1 MTEWILSSSI
11 LILAVITLRTCFKGR
26 ISLRLQ
32 YAIWGLVLLRL
43 LIPLNFGSTH
53 FSVANLTNK
62 TETSVIS
69 VQPDKPNENVQKDHA
84 VQHPQTQPDDIPFQ
98 NTTQVELPVA
108 EKEFDLSGYTIY
120 ILWGVG
126 FAAVAGLFL
135 ITNTR
140 FKRKLMDSRYGLDV
154 RKGKL
159 HVYVADEIET
169 PCLFGLWNP
178 AIYVPYAVADEAKL
192 LRHSLEHEATHY
204 RHGDHIWA
212 ILRCLCLAVH
222 WYNPL
227 VWWAAFLSQRDAEL
241 ACDEATIKRMGEG
254 ERAEYGR
261 TLIGMTCRKKAN
273 VLITATT
280 MNSGKSGLKE
290 RIMLIAK
297 KPKMALYTLMI
308 VLLAAAVAVGCT
320 FTGAKTEKTETEKTE
335 TEGSNARGEIL
346 DKHGEVI
353 VSKDLTGTATP
364 TTEPLVTE
372 FSDNA
377 PPQGLPEI
385 FSKELDKN
393 KVCIAVQP
401 TGLVSEGGE
410 YLYIIPSDQATLLT
424 YYSEANLKAREYTQW
439 DSSNQ
444 RSGWYIVYQDLWWQV
459 TESGA
464 MFSTDPA
471 TWNGI
476 CIRAEDAKALYELCD
491 MEVKAAGIGEPV
503 RPEELTAIKSAT
515 LDWNGVHTIT
525 DAYVL
530 NKLENWFS
538 NSRESAG
545 VSCWFTAQLTL
556 EMENGERK
564 IITMATDDCAYYMT
578 EGVVY
583 GFGEIT
589 DVGIEGNEEFYS
601 LFATDIIHEKA
612 QEGPEALEEYWTYM
626 HWGLYGNKYGPED
639 TMELLYMFE
648 DYVLSNPTDWNI
660 SRAIIAAGT
669 TDGAYAEY
677 YSYLLAEIYEA
688 SPGEFSFACRQM
700 LPEEDVNLA
709 VNCLAYEWNISPE
722 EVRVKLGL

>member
-11 LILAVITLRTCFKGR
+11 LILIVIALRKCFKGR

-43 LIPLNFGSTH
+43 LIPFSFGSTD

-62 TETSVIS
+62 TEAPTIV
-69 VQPDKPNENVQKDHA
+69 VKPAVPNENLQAEHP
-84 VQHPQTQPDDIPFQ
+84 VQHPQTQPLETPSQVITQ
-98 NTTQVELPVA
+98 NETVV
-108 EKEFDLSGYTIY
+108 EKEQFDLGAYAVY

-135 ITNTR
+135 ITNAR

-159 HVYVADEIET
+159 HVYATDEIDT
-169 PCLFGLWNP
+169 PCLFGLWNS
-178 AIYVPYAVADEAKL
+178 AIYVPYAVADNPTL

-212 ILRCLCLAVH
+212 VCRCVCLAVH

-241 ACDEATIKRMGEG
+241 ACDEATIKRLGEG

-280 MNSGKSGLKE
+280 MNSGRNGLKG

-297 KPKMALYTLMI
+297 KPKMALYTLLI
-308 VLLAAAVAVGCT
+308 VVLAASIAVGCT
-320 FTGAKTEKTETEKTE
+320 FTGAKTTETENL
-335 TEGSNARGEIL
+335 GARGEIL
-346 DKHGEVI
+346 DKNGEVL
-353 VSKDLTGTATP
+353 VVKDLDDETTP
-364 TTEPLVTE
+364 ATEPQETDIP
-372 FSDNA
+372 DNA
-377 PPQGLPEI
+377 PPEATIGLPELGTLYE
-385 FSKELDKN
+385 ELDEN

-401 TGLVSEGGE
+401 TGLVSEGGA
-410 YLYIIPSDQATLLT
+410 YLYIIPEDQTALLA
-424 YYSEANLKAREYTQW
+424 YYSAAASKADEYSMW

-444 RSGWYIVYQDLWWQV
+444 RSGWWIVYQDQWWQV

-464 MFSTDPA
+464 MFGIDNETFD
-471 TWNGI
+471 GI
-476 CIRAEDAKALYELCD
+476 CIAADDARELYEFCD
-491 MEVKAAGIGEPV
+491 AEVKAAGIGEPV
-503 RPEELTAIKSAT
+503 RPEDISTIKSAT
-515 LDWNGVHTIT
+515 LDWNGVHTVT
-525 DAYVL
+525 DKYVL
-530 NKLENWFS
+530 NKIEAMLA
-538 NSRESAG
+538 NSRESSA

-556 EMENGERK
+556 ELENGETK

-578 EGVVY
+578 EGVAY
-583 GFGEIT
+583 GFGEVT
-589 DVGIEGNEEFYS
+589 NVGIEGNEEFYA

-612 QEGPEALEEYWTYM
+612 QEGPETMEEYWIYM
-626 HWGLYGNKYGPED
+626 HWGLYANKYGHED

-648 DYVLSNPTDWNI
+648 DYVLSDPTDWKI
-660 SRAIIAAGT
+660 CQAVTSAAT
-669 TDGAYAEY
+669 ADGAYAEFL
-677 YSYLLAEIYEA
+677 SYLLTKAYEA
-688 SPGEFSFACRQM
+688 APTKFSFACCQM
-700 LPEEDVNLA
+700 LPEEDVNRA
-709 VNCLAYEWNISPE
+709 VDMLAYYWNISPE
-722 EVRVKLGL
+722 EVRNKLEL